1 MNVKQVI
8 ARKYLWTFFF
18 FSLGKKWTFTLKIR
32 CFVWQFVSSF
42 MFYWFNGTQN
52 LCPVR
57 WFWYY
62 AFCVGRFFCILLAR
76 HQVALVA
83 KKGYRRKKKE
93 NLLYDLEKFMSVRV
107 LSMVLWGT
115 GFFLPLLLLLFC
127 LSFYAYLIHS
137 HTLLFIHVHLVACS
151 PKIPAIRFH
160 LAFAFQSNYCAKM
173 EATQSKIGE
182 ANI

>member
-1 MNVKQVI
+1 MSCSLVLVLCFLSWSFFL
-8 ARKYLWTFFF
+8 YLIG
-18 FSLGKKWTFTLKIR
+18 SSSSGIGSKKRLQKHGKE
-32 CFVWQFVSSF
+32 
-42 MFYWFNGTQN
+42 
-52 LCPVR
+52 
-57 WFWYY
+57 
-62 AFCVGRFFCILLAR
+62 
-76 HQVALVA
+76 
-83 KKGYRRKKKE
+83 KKKE
-93 NLLYDLEKFMSVRV
+93 NLLCDLEKFMSVRV

-115 GFFLPLLLLLFC
+115 GFFFPMLLLLFC